1 MREQKLKFEWIYD
14 DYLAVTNQEDCLEA
28 EALWEDVVN
37 AIDNKHYESI
47 DAEISETIVYVND
60 LITAK
65 ELVWEIGAKKEII
78 TNYLKRGLDTHVRCC
93 TPIKRK
99 YIT

>member
-65 ELVWEIGAKKEII
+65 EV
-78 TNYLKRGLDTHVRCC
+78 V
-93 TPIKRK
+93 
-99 YIT
+99 